1 MVNDYK
7 ELYFISRLSVGYC
20 RIIKLFSICNVGIFV
35 LSFPSSY
42 PTLFFKAD
50 LLSDL
55 EQKLYLFFFGTGDV
69 EHLPVLV
76 IN

>member
-1 MVNDYK
+1 MVSDYK
-7 ELYFISRLSVGYC
+7 DQHFVTRLSVGYC

-42 PTLFFKAD
+42 PMLFFKAD

-55 EQKLYLFFFGTGDV
+55 EQKFYLFFLGTGDV